1 MSARAGNLLLAATG
15 FAIATVGAMCG
26 IGGGVFAVPL
36 LHYGRKLELK
46 RAVATALVLVL
57 STSAFSTVAECLRS
71 VPSLHSGIVV
81 CAMGG
86 VVLGTELGYR
96 VSERISVRAL
106 RGVFFVVLLAVA
118 VRLVWSA
125 GTNVLGADP
134 ALWLGPQ
141 AYLRAAGAGIAGGFI
156 APLLGLGGG
165 LLMVPLLFFGI
176 PGMGFAEARATSLAS
191 GTLAAVRSLYLH
203 ARAGR
208 VDTSAVKPLALG
220 AIGGA
225 FAGVYLVHQQ
235 GVVHVA
241 RVLLAI
247 IMVFVALRFLQDMLR
262 ARERAQ
268 A

>member
-1 MSARAGNLLLAATG
+1 MSPRAGSLLLCATG

-26 IGGGVFAVPL
+26 IGGGVFTVPL

-57 STSAFSTVAECLRS
+57 STSTFSTVAECLR
-71 VPSLHSGIVV
+71 PAPALHAGIVLS
-81 CAMGG
+81 AMGG

-106 RGVFFVVLLAVA
+106 RGVFFVVLLGVA
-118 VRLVWSA
+118 ARLVWSA
-125 GTNVLGADP
+125 GSTALGEDP
-134 ALWLGPQ
+134 ALWLGWQ

-176 PGMGFAEARATSLAS
+176 PGMGFAEARATALAS
-191 GTLAAVRSLYLH
+191 GTLAAVRSLRLH
-203 ARAGR
+203 MRARR

-225 FAGVYLVHQQ
+225 FAGVYLVHLE
-235 GVVHVA
+235 GVVQVA
-241 RVLLAI
+241 KVLLAV
-247 IMVFVALRFLQDMLR
+247 IMVLVALRFLQDMYK
-262 ARERAQ
+262 AREEARA
-268 A
+268 